1 MNNDETGIDTIVL
14 GSSKDDDTITLS
26 DIFNFDNNDT
36 ITLTDYNYNSP
47 LSTSLSTDYSYSAT
61 LGTPTSITSGGSGAT
76 LTTTTGGG
84 LLWNNPTYTA
94 TASPYTYTT
103 GAPGTISAGGNWTTY
118 NNQPQVLK
126 VSGNAE
132 FEGEVTIKGVK
143 LDERLT
149 AIEER
154 LGILRPNNDLE
165 GKWEKLKK
173 LGEEYRKLE
182 QEILEGE
189 NIWNMLK
196 K

>member
-1 MNNDETGIDTIVL
+1 MINNAQSNDTIVL
-14 GSSKDDDTITLS
+14 GGSKDDDTITLTGW
-26 DIFNFDNNDT
+26 D
-36 ITLTDYNYNSP
+36 SP
-47 LSTSLSTDYSYSAT
+47 LSTSLSTDYTYSAM

-84 LLWNNPTYTA
+84 LMWGNVGT
-94 TASPYTYTT
+94 PYTVT
-103 GAPGTISAGGNWTTY
+103 GAPGTISTGGNWTTY

-126 VSGNAE
+126 VEGDAE
-132 FEGEVTIKGVK
+132 FKGEVTIRGVK

-165 GKWEKLKK
+165 GKWEKLKA
-173 LGEEYRKLE
+173 LGEEYRKME
-182 QEILEGE
+182 KEILEGE
-189 NIWNMLK
+189 KIWATLK

>member
-1 MNNDETGIDTIVL
+1 MINNAQSMDTVVL
-14 GSSKDDDTITLS
+14 GGSTDDDTITLTGW
-26 DIFNFDNNDT
+26 D
-36 ITLTDYNYNSP
+36 SP
-47 LSTSLSTDYSYSAT
+47 LSTSLSTDYSYTAT

-84 LLWNNPTYTA
+84 LMWGNVGT
-94 TASPYTYTT
+94 PYTYT
-103 GAPGTISAGGNWTTY
+103 GAPGTLTSAGGNWTTY
-118 NNQPQVLK
+118 NQPSIMK
-126 VSGNAE
+126 VECDAE
-132 FEGEVTIKGVK
+132 FNGEVTIRGVR
-143 LDERLT
+143 LDERLN

-165 GKWEKLKK
+165 GKWEKLKA

-189 NIWNMLK
+189 SIWATLK

>member
-1 MNNDETGIDTIVL
+1 MINNAQSNDTIVL
-14 GSSKDDDTITLS
+14 GGSTVDDTITLS
-26 DIFNFDNNDT
+26 NWD
-36 ITLTDYNYNSP
+36 SP
-47 LSTSLSTDYSYSAT
+47 LSTSLSTDYSYTAT

-84 LLWNNPTYTA
+84 LMWGNVGT
-94 TASPYTYTT
+94 PYTYT
-103 GAPGTISAGGNWTTY
+103 GAPGTLTSAGGNWTTY
-118 NNQPQVLK
+118 NQPSIMK
-126 VSGNAE
+126 VECDAE
-132 FEGEVTIKGVK
+132 FNGEVTIRGVK
-143 LDERLT
+143 LDDRLT

-165 GKWEKLKK
+165 GKWEKLKA

-189 NIWNMLK
+189 NIWDILK

>member
-1 MNNDETGIDTIVL
+1 MNT
-14 GSSKDDDTITLS
+14 
-26 DIFNFDNNDT
+26 
-36 ITLTDYNYNSP
+36 
-47 LSTSLSTDYSYSAT
+47 
-61 LGTPTSITSGGSGAT
+61 TSGGSGAT

-84 LLWNNPTYTA
+84 LMWGNVGT
-94 TASPYTYTT
+94 PYTVT
-103 GAPGTISAGGNWTTY
+103 GAPGTISTGGSWTPY
-118 NNQPQVLK
+118 NTQPGIR
-126 VSGNAE
+126 VSGDAV
-132 FEGEVTIKGVK
+132 FDGEVTIRGVK

-165 GKWEKLKK
+165 GKWEKLKA

-189 NIWNMLK
+189 NIWDILK

>member
-1 MNNDETGIDTIVL
+1 MIDNGESMDTIVL
-14 GSSKDDDTITLS
+14 GGSTKDDTITLTGW
-26 DIFNFDNNDT
+26 D
-36 ITLTDYNYNSP
+36 SP

-61 LGTPTSITSGGSGAT
+61 LGTPTSINSGGSGAT

-84 LLWNNPTYTA
+84 LMWGNVGT
-94 TASPYTYTT
+94 PYTYT

-126 VSGNAE
+126 VEGDAE
-132 FEGEVTIKGVK
+132 FKGEVTIRGVK

-165 GKWEKLKK
+165 GKWEKLKA
-173 LGEEYRKLE
+173 LGEEYRRIEK
-182 QEILEGE
+182 EILEGE
-189 NIWNMLK
+189 DIWATLK

>member
-1 MNNDETGIDTIVL
+1 MIDNGESIDTIVL
-14 GSSKDDDTITLS
+14 GGSTGDDTITLTGWDS
-26 DIFNFDNNDT
+26 T
-36 ITLTDYNYNSP
+36 

-61 LGTPTSITSGGSGAT
+61 LGTPTSITSGKIGVGS
-76 LTTTTGGG
+76 LSTTVSNG

-94 TASPYTYTT
+94 TASPYTNQ
-103 GAPGTISAGGNWTTY
+103 TIGWNTTY

-126 VSGNAE
+126 VEGDAE
-132 FEGEVTIKGVK
+132 FKGEVTIRGVK

-165 GKWEKLKK
+165 GKWEKLKA
-173 LGEEYRKLE
+173 LGEEYRRIEK
-182 QEILEGE
+182 EILEGE
-189 NIWNMLK
+189 DIWATLK

>member
-1 MNNDETGIDTIVL
+1 MIDDEDGIDTIVL
-14 GSSKDDDTITLS
+14 GGSM
-26 DIFNFDNNDT
+26 NDT
-36 ITLTDYNYNSP
+36 INLTGWDSP

-76 LTTTTGGG
+76 LTTTTTGGG
-84 LLWNNPTYTA
+84 LMWGNVVGT
-94 TASPYTYTT
+94 PYTVT
-103 GAPGTISAGGNWTTY
+103 GAPGTISTGGNWTTY
-118 NNQPQVLK
+118 NNQPGLR
-126 VSGNAE
+126 VSGDAN
-132 FEGEVTIKGVK
+132 FDGEVTIRGVK
-143 LDERLT
+143 LDDRLT

-165 GKWEKLKK
+165 GKWEKLKA

-189 NIWNMLK
+189 NIWDILK

>member
-1 MNNDETGIDTIVL
+1 MIDNGQSIDTIVL
-14 GSSKDDDTITLS
+14 GGSTDDTITLTGW
-26 DIFNFDNNDT
+26 D
-36 ITLTDYNYNSP
+36 SP

-61 LGTPTSITSGGSGAT
+61 LGTPTSITSGGSGAS

-84 LLWNNPTYTA
+84 LMWGNVGT
-94 TASPYTYTT
+94 PYTYTT
-103 GAPGTISAGGNWTTY
+103 GAPGTISSGGNWTTY

-126 VSGNAE
+126 VEGDAE
-132 FEGEVTIKGVK
+132 FKGEVTIRGVK
-143 LDERLT
+143 LDERLN

-165 GKWEKLKK
+165 GKWEKLKA
-173 LGEEYRKLE
+173 LGDEYRKLE

-189 NIWNMLK
+189 SIWDILK